1 MNNYS
6 EDTHSNIN
14 EVPPYNNNNNQT
26 TPIESTPTY
35 KTVIS
40 NISIHT
46 TYIAC
51 YPYIPLL
58 SSNIRN
64 KYKHFIFILW
74 YHKHFYPKHNKSLN
88 IKAQTSFNKR
98 FNYI

>member
-26 TPIESTPTY
+26 APIESTPTY

-40 NISIHT
+40 KNT
-46 TYIAC
+46 KGAVT
-51 YPYIPLL
+51 
-58 SSNIRN
+58 
-64 KYKHFIFILW
+64 
-74 YHKHFYPKHNKSLN
+74 
-88 IKAQTSFNKR
+88 
-98 FNYI
+98 